1 MIFHSD
7 PVPFI
12 RNNQVRMM
20 DYAWVCFLK
29 NPIDENMTCADHING
44 CGFGVEEG
52 SLVVVDA
59 SECELVHGRIWY
71 IAARTVTKEGQKSCK
86 VGYVKCL
93 FNQVHL
99 VAHRV
104 GIVIEIKHGKQ
115 YKITDTLNFKD
126 VCQSVAKIKFVDGG
140 MMQHVANI

>member
-1 MIFHSD
+1 MCRS
-7 PVPFI
+7 
-12 RNNQVRMM
+12 
-20 DYAWVCFLK
+20 
-29 NPIDENMTCADHING
+29 ING

-99 VAHRV
+99 VAYRV
-104 GIVIEIKHGKQ
+104 GIVTEIKHGKQ